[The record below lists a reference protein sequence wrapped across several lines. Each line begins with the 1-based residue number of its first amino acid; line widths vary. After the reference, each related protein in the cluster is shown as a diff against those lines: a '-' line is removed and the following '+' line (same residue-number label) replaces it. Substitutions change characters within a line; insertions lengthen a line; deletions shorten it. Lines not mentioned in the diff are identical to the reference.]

1 MNEGDQL
8 VAKLNYTLD
17 TLIDKYENI
26 SEKLDDLQGTS
37 LHGSFF
43 FLVSKIWSC
52 LVSQPK
58 KVYYNKIIT
67 YNLYG

>member
-26 SEKLDDLQGTS
+26 SEKLDDLQGMS
-37 LHGSFF
+37 LHGSF

-52 LVSQPK
+52 LVS
-58 KVYYNKIIT
+58 
-67 YNLYG
+67 